1 MWIYLLIGLIILVII
16 VVGVLL
22 YLRKSKQEEVSK
34 EKERLQQVIQLP
46 FHLDLE
52 KFKSFNLHGEAKELY
67 EQLDCRWKDTLKN
80 NKMHAESNFE
90 AADENLKKFKFSDSK
105 QNEDHAVQHI
115 DNIETMYDELS
126 AEISSFVNQ
135 NDESRKLYDE
145 SVDLQREANRD
156 VLADGHKFGDSRKPL
171 ESLINSYEPELEKY
185 SSLVDNGDYNE
196 AYSHISDVHEE
207 LVNLKESMERIPS
220 LIKEVQKDLP
230 TQFQEVRYGC
240 RELRLD
246 GYDLEHIKVD
256 MTLSRLRT
264 ELNLI
269 EPKIAKLELEE
280 AEADLDRINN
290 ELDDMFDLIEHEVEA
305 KIKYDELKDKVTD
318 SLFKAKDTNMSLRTE
333 INFIKESY
341 YINDREVQ
349 TIHKY
354 EHEIEEL
361 VTMYSGIE
369 EEVNKNTTRYSR
381 IIDNLEYIDSTIESI
396 NNKQDEVLE
405 YLQSL
410 KYDEEEAIDNTDLID
425 EKKEEIMHSLTTSNL
440 VRIPEQFIV
449 MKHELDNEVKEID
462 RYLERRP
469 LNVRY
474 IKEKVDKAV
483 ILLNNFEQEAYEVIH
498 DAELSELI
506 IQYAN
511 RYRKD
516 NAELDSHIEE
526 ATRLFNENR
535 YKRSLE
541 IAEESLNEI
550 DKDAVDRIFEA
561 YENR

>member
-22 YLRKSKQEEVSK
+22 YLRKSKQEEVLK

-52 KFKSFNLHGEAKELY
+52 KFKSYNLHGEAKELY
-67 EQLDCRWKDTLKN
+67 EQLDGRWKDTLEN

-126 AEISSFVNQ
+126 GEILSFVNQ

-171 ESLINSYEPELEKY
+171 ESLINSYEPELERY

-196 AYSHISDVHEE
+196 AYTHISDVHEE

-369 EEVNKNTTRYSR
+369 DEVNKNTTRYSR

-425 EKKEEIMHSLTTSNL
+425 EKKEDIMHRLTTSNL

-541 IAEESLNEI
+541 IAEEALNEI

>member
-22 YLRKSKQEEVSK
+22 YLRKSKQEEVLK

-52 KFKSFNLHGEAKELY
+52 KFKSYNLYGEAKELY
-67 EQLDCRWKDTLKN
+67 EQLDGRWKDTLEN

-126 AEISSFVNQ
+126 GEILSFVNQ

-171 ESLINSYEPELEKY
+171 ESLINSYEPELERY

-196 AYSHISDVHEE
+196 AYTHISDVHEE

-369 EEVNKNTTRYSR
+369 DEVNKNTTRYSR

-425 EKKEEIMHSLTTSNL
+425 EKKEEIMHRLTTSNL

-541 IAEESLNEI
+541 IAEEALNEI

>member
-22 YLRKSKQEEVSK
+22 YLRKSKQEEVLK

-52 KFKSFNLHGEAKELY
+52 KFKSYNLHGEAKELY
-67 EQLDCRWKDTLKN
+67 EQLDGRWKDTLEN

-126 AEISSFVNQ
+126 GEILSFVNQ

-145 SVDLQREANRD
+145 SVDLQLEANRD

-171 ESLINSYEPELEKY
+171 ESLINSYEPELERY

-196 AYSHISDVHEE
+196 AYTHISDVHEE
-207 LVNLKESMERIPS
+207 LVTLKESMERIPS

-280 AEADLDRINN
+280 AEADLERINN
-290 ELDDMFDLIEHEVEA
+290 ELDDMFDLIEHEIEA

-369 EEVNKNTTRYSR
+369 DEVNKNTTRYSR

-541 IAEESLNEI
+541 IAEEALNEI

>member
-1 MWIYLLIGLIILVII
+1 MWVYILIGLIILVII
-16 VVGVLL
+16 VIGLL
-22 YLRKSKQEEVSK
+22 LFLRKSKLEEVQK
-34 EKERLQQVIQLP
+34 EEARLQDVIQLP

-52 KFKSFNLHGEAKELY
+52 KLKTYNLHGEAKELY
-67 EQLDCRWKDTLKN
+67 EHLDERWKDALSN
-80 NKMHAESNFE
+80 NKTHAESNFK
-90 AADENLKKFKFSDSK
+90 AANENLKKFKFSDSK
-105 QNEDHAVQHI
+105 KNEDNAVQHI
-115 DNIETMYDELS
+115 GNIETTYDALTV
-126 AEISSFVNQ
+126 EINDFMKQ
-135 NDESRKLYDE
+135 NDESKELYEE
-145 SVDLQREANRD
+145 SVTLQREANRD

-185 SSLVDNGDYNE
+185 NTLIDEGNYNN
-196 AYSHISDVHEE
+196 AHDHIVEIHEE
-207 LVNLKESMERIPS
+207 LTNLKESMDKIPA

-256 MTLSRLRT
+256 TTLSRLRT

-280 AEADLDRINN
+280 AEEDLERIHS
-290 ELDDMFDLIEHEVEA
+290 ELDDMYDLIEHEVEA
-305 KIKYDELKDKVTD
+305 KIKFDDLRDKVSD
-318 SLFKAKDTNMSLRTE
+318 MLFKAKDTNMSLRTE
-333 INFIKESY
+333 INFIKDAY
-341 YINDREVQ
+341 YINDREIQ

-354 EHEIEEL
+354 EYEIEDL
-361 VTMYSGIE
+361 VTMYADIE
-369 EEVNKNTTRYSR
+369 SEVNKNTTRYSQ
-381 IIDNLEYIDSTIESI
+381 IIDNLEHIDHTIEDI
-396 NNKQDEVLE
+396 NDKQEDVLD

-410 KYDEEEAIDNTDLID
+410 KYDEEEAIDNTNLID
-425 EKKEEIMHSLTTSNL
+425 DKKEEVMHRLTTSNL

-498 DAELSELI
+498 DSELSELI

-516 NAELDSHIEE
+516 NSTLDGEIEE

-535 YKRSLE
+535 YKRALQ
-541 IAEESLNEI
+541 IAEHALREVDE
-550 DKDAVDRIFEA
+550 DAVKRIIDS